1 VSAPQRIVIAD
12 DHPMVRRAVGEAV
25 SKVIPG
31 ALLVEAGN
39 LGETMTAVGASP
51 APDLLLLDLNMPG
64 MDGFTGLAALR
75 AAHPAVPILVV
86 TAHEDPQVPQNAARF
101 GAAGYVPKS
110 AALAA
115 IGEAVKAV
123 LDGEEWFPDAGTA
136 TVARGAGAGAAD
148 ELTPQ
153 QARVL
158 VLLADGKLNKQ
169 IAHDMAIT
177 EATVKAHITAIFRK
191 LGVKSRTQAVIAARR
206 PAKSENP

>member
-1 VSAPQRIVIAD
+1 MSAGQRIVIAD

-25 SKVIPG
+25 SKVVPE
-31 ALLVEAGN
+31 AALVEVGTLA
-39 LGETMTAVGASP
+39 ETMAAVGTAP
-51 APDLLLLDLNMPG
+51 TPDLLLLDLNMPG
-64 MDGFTGLAALR
+64 MDGFTGIAALR

-86 TAHEDPQVPQNAARF
+86 TAHEDPAVPRSAQQF

-110 AALAA
+110 APLGV

-123 LDGEEWFPDAGTA
+123 LAGDEWFPDVAAKA
-136 TVARGAGAGAAD
+136 TNASDGGSD

-169 IAHDMAIT
+169 IAHDMSIT
-177 EATVKAHITAIFRK
+177 EATVKAHMTAIFRK
-191 LGVKSRTQAVIAARR
+191 LGVKSRTQAVIAARSLTKER
-206 PAKSENP
+206 G